1 MKIIMCLMD
10 KIEDELHDADAY
22 IDDAMKWKAEDEDV
36 ANLFAE
42 LSAEEIGHADK
53 LHAEVVDQIR
63 VYKEEH
69 GEPPKGM
76 MELYDHLHQK
86 HMEEAMRIKVKQGM
100 YKE

>member
-1 MKIIMCLMD
+1 MKVIMCLMD
-10 KIEDELHDADAY
+10 KIEDELHDADDY
-22 IDDAMKWKAEDEDV
+22 IEAAMKWKAEDEDV

-42 LSAEEIGHADK
+42 LSAEEIGHMEK
-53 LHAEVVDQIR
+53 LHEEVVDQIR
-63 VYKEEH
+63 VYKEKH

-86 HMEEAMRIKVKQGM
+86 HTEEAMRIKVKQGM